1 MVSEADQIQIT
12 HPVCKTMIGPVRQN
26 LRNCWEVFND
36 DFNTFWYS
44 RTSFDAVDAT
54 VMFFLPMERDHDITQ
69 INIYAGMAE
78 RVTFSV
84 CEQSLQNS
92 LFHLS

>member
-12 HPVCKTMIGPVRQN
+12 HPVCKTMIGSVRQN

-44 RTSFDAVDAT
+44 RNSFETVEAT
-54 VMFFLPMERDHDITQ
+54 MVFALPMEREHDITQ

-78 RVTFSV
+78 RVTFSLCV
-84 CEQSLQNS
+84 QSLQKS